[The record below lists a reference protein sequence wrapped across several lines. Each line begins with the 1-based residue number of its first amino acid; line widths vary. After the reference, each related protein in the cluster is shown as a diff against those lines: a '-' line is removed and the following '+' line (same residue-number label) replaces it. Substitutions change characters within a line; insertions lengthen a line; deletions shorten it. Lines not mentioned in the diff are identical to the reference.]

1 MHLSCNILIMDLNNF
16 TNKSQEIISNAQYLT
31 TENGHQAIENA
42 HILSALIKIDKNVFP
57 FITKKIGANTTIIDK
72 ANKSILQNYPKV
84 NGSSVYLSKNSQ
96 TTINESIKISKKMND
111 DFISI
116 EHLILGMLKSN
127 DPTSQL
133 LKK

>member
-1 MHLSCNILIMDLNNF
+1 MHLSYNILIMDLNNF

-96 TTINESIKISKKMND
+96 TTIN
-111 DFISI
+111 
-116 EHLILGMLKSN
+116 
-127 DPTSQL
+127 
-133 LKK
+133 